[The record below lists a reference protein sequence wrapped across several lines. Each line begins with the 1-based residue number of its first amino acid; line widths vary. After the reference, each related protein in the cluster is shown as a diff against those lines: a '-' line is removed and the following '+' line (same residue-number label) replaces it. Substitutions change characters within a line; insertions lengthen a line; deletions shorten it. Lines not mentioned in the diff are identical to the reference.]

1 MRDHITAELRR
12 IIERAI
18 RVEIPK
24 ELERKNF
31 EGVQKSCGLVI
42 DLMIKFFPDNLVFGD
57 EMGGVETDYTD
68 LLQTLKSDIADRKV
82 DARNASLVFHFL
94 ERLYEEFFLAIPKP
108 TQGK

>member
-42 DLMIKFFPDNLVFGD
+42 DLMIKFFPDNLVLGD
-57 EMGGVETDYTD
+57 EMGGVETDYRV

-82 DARNASLVFHFL
+82 DARNANLVFQVL
-94 ERLYEEFFLAIPKP
+94 NKLYEEVFLSIPRAA
-108 TQGK
+108 QGE